1 MCVNVYYH
9 IITKKYIR
17 CIANISVI
25 QKFLLTK
32 RTNKPFR
39 TFINLFS
46 TFAVL
51 KKQRSIMKLLYSYII
66 KHKMLLFFALIM
78 AAINICFSL
87 SDSVIT
93 GKLMQD
99 CGVGMAKYKG
109 KEFDFIKSVAFW
121 LGLSLGAAMISRI
134 TKNFQD
140 YFTNVVIQR
149 TGAQMY
155 TDGIKKS
162 LDLPFEEFED
172 QRSGETLS
180 KLQKVRLDSE
190 KLITLS
196 ISLIFQTIIGFIFVI
211 IYVSRID
218 SRISIIFLITA
229 PIIALISSYLGKKIK
244 IVSRK
249 IVNQTNSLAGSTT
262 ESLRNIELVK
272 SLGLTYQEE
281 KRLNLNTFKILQLEL
296 EKIRFIRSLSFI
308 QGTTVH
314 FLRTCVVFTLYY
326 FLFGGKIIVGDLLTM
341 VFFTFFIFGPLQ
353 ELGNFII
360 ALNETK
366 VSMENFKLLL
376 NAPKEFRPKN
386 PEQVGA
392 IHTLLFSNV
401 SFQHKT
407 TNYKAVE
414 NINFEINQ
422 GQTVAFV
429 GPSGS
434 GKTTLVKLL
443 VGLYP
448 PEEGKVLYNNIDS
461 SKIDLLD
468 LRKQL
473 GFVTQDAQL
482 FSGTIRE
489 NLLFVK
495 PTATD
500 EELYDVLK
508 RASCENLLKR
518 AEDGL
523 NSTIG
528 EGGIKVSGGE
538 KQRLSIARAILRNP
552 NLLIFDEA
560 TSALDSITEEEINA
574 TIRNISDSNRITVL
588 IAHRLSTVMHAD
600 KIFVLEQGKI
610 IEQGKHDELLLEKGL
625 YYAMWRQQIGE
636 RK

>member
-1 MCVNVYYH
+1 
-9 IITKKYIR
+9 
-17 CIANISVI
+17 
-25 QKFLLTK
+25 
-32 RTNKPFR
+32 
-39 TFINLFS
+39 
-46 TFAVL
+46 
-51 KKQRSIMKLLYSYII
+51 MKLLFSYLK
-66 KHKMLLFFALIM
+66 KHKILLLIALFM

-87 SDSVIT
+87 SDSIIT

-99 CGVGMAKYKG
+99 CGVGIAKYKG
-109 KEFDFIKSVAFW
+109 NETGFIKAVGFW
-121 LGLSLGAAMISRI
+121 LMLSLGAAMISRLS
-134 TKNFQD
+134 KNFQD
-140 YFTNVVIQR
+140 YFTNIVIQR
-149 TGAQMY
+149 TGAEMY

-162 LDLPFEEFED
+162 LDLPYEDFED

-180 KLQKVRLDSE
+180 RLQKVRIDSE

-196 ISLIFQTIIGFIFVI
+196 ISLVFQTVVGFIFVI
-211 IYVSRID
+211 IYISRID
-218 SRISIIFLITA
+218 YRISLIFLIAA
-229 PIIALISSYLGKKIK
+229 PIIAVLSSILGKKIK
-244 IVSRK
+244 VISRK
-249 IVNQTNSLAGSTT
+249 IVTQTNSLAGSTT

-272 SLGLTYQEE
+272 SLGLTKQEE
-281 KRLNLNTFKILQLEL
+281 DRLNNNTQKILGLEL
-296 EKIRFIRSLSFI
+296 QKIRFIRSLSFI

-314 FLRTCVVFTLYY
+314 FLRTCVVFALYY
-326 FLFGGKIIVGDLLTM
+326 FLFGDKILVGDLLTM

-353 ELGNFII
+353 ELSAFII
-360 ALNETK
+360 VKNETK
-366 VSMENFKLLL
+366 VSMENFEELL
-376 NAPKEFRPKN
+376 NAKSEYKPQNPKSLQSIESLQFK
-386 PEQVGA
+386 
-392 IHTLLFSNV
+392 NV
-401 SFQHKT
+401 SFKHKT
-407 TNYKAVE
+407 AKHPAVE
-414 NINFEINQ
+414 NISFNIKQ
-422 GQTVAFV
+422 GETIAFV

-448 PEEGKVLYNNIDS
+448 PAIGEVLYNNTNS
-461 SKIDLLD
+461 SEINLLQ
-468 LRKQL
+468 LRQQL

-495 PTATD
+495 PSATD
-500 EELYDVLK
+500 EELLDVLH
-508 RASCENLLKR
+508 RSSCENLLKR

-560 TSALDSITEEEINA
+560 TSALDSITEEEINE
-574 TIRNISDSNRITVL
+574 TIRTISDKNRITIL
-588 IAHRLSTVMHAD
+588 IAHRLSTIMHAD

-610 IEQGKHDELLLEKGL
+610 IEEGKHDDLLLEKGL

>member
-1 MCVNVYYH
+1 
-9 IITKKYIR
+9 
-17 CIANISVI
+17 
-25 QKFLLTK
+25 
-32 RTNKPFR
+32 
-39 TFINLFS
+39 
-46 TFAVL
+46 
-51 KKQRSIMKLLYSYII
+51 MKLLYSYIV
-66 KHKMLLFFALIM
+66 KHKLLLFFALIM
-78 AAINICFSL
+78 ASINICFSL
-87 SDSVIT
+87 SDSIIT

-99 CGVGMAKYKG
+99 CGVGLHKYQG
-109 KEFDFIKSVAFW
+109 NPTGFIKALSFW

-162 LDLPFEEFED
+162 LDLPYAEFED

-180 KLQKVRLDSE
+180 KLTKVRSDSE

-196 ISLIFQTIIGFIFVI
+196 ISLIFQTIVGFIFVI
-211 IYVSRID
+211 FYVARID
-218 SRISIIFLITA
+218 FRISLIFLITA
-229 PIIALISSYLGKKIK
+229 PIIALVSSYLGKKIK
-244 IVSRK
+244 IVSKK
-249 IVNQTNSLAGSTT
+249 IINQTNALAGSTT

-366 VSMENFKLLL
+366 VSMENFKTLLS
-376 NAPKEFRPKN
+376 APKEFRPKN
-386 PEQVGA
+386 PKHVGA
-392 IHTLLFSNV
+392 IQSLLFDNV

-407 TNYKAVE
+407 AKFKAVE
-414 NINFEINQ
+414 NINFEIKQ

-443 VGLYP
+443 VGLYTP
-448 PEEGKVLYNNIDS
+448 AEGQVLYNDIDS
-461 SKIDLLD
+461 TEIDLLD

-495 PTATD
+495 PNATD
-500 EELYDVLK
+500 EELYDALK
-508 RASCENLLKR
+508 RASCDKLLRR

-523 NSTIG
+523 NTTIG

-560 TSALDSITEEEINA
+560 TSALDSITEEEIND
-574 TIRNISDSNRITVL
+574 TIRNISDKNRITVL

-600 KIFVLEQGKI
+600 RIFVLEQGKI
-610 IEQGKHDELLLEKGL
+610 IEQGKHDDLIVEKGL

>member
-1 MCVNVYYH
+1 
-9 IITKKYIR
+9 
-17 CIANISVI
+17 
-25 QKFLLTK
+25 
-32 RTNKPFR
+32 
-39 TFINLFS
+39 
-46 TFAVL
+46 
-51 KKQRSIMKLLYSYII
+51 MKLLYSYII

-78 AAINICFSL
+78 ATINICFSL

-99 CGVGMAKYKG
+99 CGVGLHKYKG
-109 KEFDFIKSVAFW
+109 NEMGFIKSLAFW

-162 LDLPFEEFED
+162 LDLPYAEFED

-180 KLQKVRLDSE
+180 KLTKVRSDSE

-196 ISLIFQTIIGFIFVI
+196 ISLVFQTVIGFVFVI
-211 IYVSRID
+211 LYVARID
-218 SRISIIFLITA
+218 YRISIIFLITA

-249 IVNQTNSLAGSTT
+249 IVNQTNALAGSTT

-296 EKIRFIRSLSFI
+296 QKIRFIRSLSFI

-314 FLRTCVVFTLYY
+314 FLRTCVVFALYY
-326 FLFGGKIIVGDLLTM
+326 FLFGNKIIVGDLLTM

-360 ALNETK
+360 TLNETK
-366 VSMENFKLLL
+366 VSMENFKTLLS
-376 NAPKEFRPKN
+376 APKEFRPKN
-386 PEQVGA
+386 PKHVGA
-392 IHTLLFSNV
+392 IQSLLFSNV

-407 TNYKAVE
+407 AKFKAVE
-414 NINFEINQ
+414 NINFEIKQ

-443 VGLYP
+443 VGLYTP
-448 PEEGKVLYNNIDS
+448 AEGQVLYNEIDS
-461 SKIDLLD
+461 TEIDLLD

-495 PTATD
+495 PNATD
-500 EELYDVLK
+500 EDVYDALK
-508 RASCENLLKR
+508 RASCEKLLKR

-523 NSTIG
+523 NTTIG

-574 TIRNISDSNRITVL
+574 TIRNISDKNRITVL

-610 IEQGKHDELLLEKGL
+610 IEQGKHEDLILEKGL

>member
-1 MCVNVYYH
+1 
-9 IITKKYIR
+9 
-17 CIANISVI
+17 
-25 QKFLLTK
+25 
-32 RTNKPFR
+32 
-39 TFINLFS
+39 
-46 TFAVL
+46 
-51 KKQRSIMKLLYSYII
+51 MKLLYSYLK
-66 KHKMLLFFALIM
+66 KHKSLLFFALLM

-87 SDSVIT
+87 SDSIIT
-93 GKLMQD
+93 GKLLQN
-99 CGVGMAKYKG
+99 CGVKISRFNGNEIG
-109 KEFDFIKSVAFW
+109 FIKELCFW

-140 YFTNVVIQR
+140 YFTNIVIQR
-149 TGAQMY
+149 TGAEMY

-162 LDLPFEEFED
+162 LDLPYEEFED

-180 KLQKVRLDSE
+180 KLTKVRQDSE

-211 IYVSRID
+211 IYVGRID
-218 SRISIIFLITA
+218 YRISLIFLITA
-229 PIIALISSYLGKKIK
+229 PIIALVSSYLGKKIK

-249 IVNQTNSLAGSTT
+249 IVTQTNALAGSTT

-296 EKIRFIRSLSFI
+296 QKIRFIRSLSFI

-353 ELGNFII
+353 ELGSFII

-366 VSMENFKLLL
+366 VSMENFKELL
-376 NAPKEFRPKN
+376 NAPKEYRPANAKH
-386 PEQVGA
+386 VGA
-392 IHTLLFSNV
+392 IQALHFDDV
-401 SFQHKT
+401 SFKHKSA
-407 TNYKAVE
+407 KHPAVE
-414 NINFEINQ
+414 HITFDIKQ
-422 GQTVAFV
+422 GETVAFV
-429 GPSGS
+429 GPSGA

-448 PEEGKVLYNNIDS
+448 PAQGHVKYNNIDS
-461 SKIDLLD
+461 SEIDLLD

-500 EELYDVLK
+500 EELLDVLH
-508 RASCENLLKR
+508 RASCDKLLAR
-518 AEDGL
+518 ASDGL
-523 NSTIG
+523 STTIG

-560 TSALDSITEEEINA
+560 TSALDSITEEEINS
-574 TIRNISDSNRITVL
+574 TIRNISDKNRITVL

-610 IEQGKHDELLLEKGL
+610 VEQGRHDALLEEKGL

-636 RK
+636 RKKE

>member
-1 MCVNVYYH
+1 MN
-9 IITKKYIR
+9 
-17 CIANISVI
+17 
-25 QKFLLTK
+25 
-32 RTNKPFR
+32 
-39 TFINLFS
+39 
-46 TFAVL
+46 
-51 KKQRSIMKLLYSYII
+51 LLYTYL
-66 KHKMLLFFALIM
+66 KQHKTLLFFALIM

-93 GKLMQD
+93 GKLLQH
-99 CGVGMAKYKG
+99 CGVEILKFNGNKI
-109 KEFDFIKSVAFW
+109 EFIKTLGFW

-134 TKNFQD
+134 SKNFQD
-140 YFTNVVIQR
+140 YFTNIVIQR

-180 KLQKVRLDSE
+180 KLTKVRSDSE

-218 SRISIIFLITA
+218 YRISFIFLITA

-244 IVSRK
+244 VVSRK
-249 IVNQTNSLAGSTT
+249 IVNQTNALAGSTT

-296 EKIRFIRSLSFI
+296 QKIRFIRSLSFI

-326 FLFGGKIIVGDLLTM
+326 FLFGGQIIIGDLLTM

-353 ELGNFII
+353 ELGGFII

-366 VSMENFKLLL
+366 VSMENFKTLLE
-376 NAPKEFRPKN
+376 APKEYRPKH
-386 PEQVGA
+386 PKHIGA
-392 IHTLLFSNV
+392 IQSLVFSNV
-401 SFQHKT
+401 SFKHKT
-407 TNYKAVE
+407 AKHAAVE
-414 NINFEINQ
+414 NISFHIKQ
-422 GQTVAFV
+422 GETIAFV

-448 PEEGKVLYNNIDS
+448 PAQGEVLYNSVNS
-461 SKIDLLD
+461 NEVDLLD
-468 LRKQL
+468 LRQQL

-495 PTATD
+495 PNATD
-500 EELYDVLK
+500 EELLDVLH
-508 RASCENLLKR
+508 RASCETLINR

-560 TSALDSITEEEINA
+560 TSALDSITEEEINT
-574 TIRNISDSNRITVL
+574 TIRTISDDNRITVL
-588 IAHRLSTVMHAD
+588 IAHRLSTIMHAD

-610 IEQGKHDELLLEKGL
+610 IEQGKHEDLLLEKGL

>member
-1 MCVNVYYH
+1 
-9 IITKKYIR
+9 
-17 CIANISVI
+17 
-25 QKFLLTK
+25 
-32 RTNKPFR
+32 
-39 TFINLFS
+39 
-46 TFAVL
+46 
-51 KKQRSIMKLLYSYII
+51 MKLLYFYII
-66 KHKMLLFFALIM
+66 KHKMLLLFALIM
-78 AAINICFSL
+78 ATINICFSL
-87 SDSVIT
+87 SDSIIT

-99 CGVGMAKYKG
+99 CGVGMAKYKDNEIG
-109 KEFDFIKSVAFW
+109 FLKSVSFW

-140 YFTNVVIQR
+140 YFTNIVIQR
-149 TGAQMY
+149 TGAEMY

-162 LDLPFEEFED
+162 LDLPYEEFED

-180 KLQKVRLDSE
+180 KLTKVRSDSE

-196 ISLIFQTIIGFIFVI
+196 ISLIFQTIIGFIFVV

-218 SRISIIFLITA
+218 YRISLIFLITA
-229 PIIALISSYLGKKIK
+229 PIIAFISSYLGKKIK
-244 IVSRK
+244 AVSRK
-249 IVNQTNSLAGSTT
+249 IVTQTNSLAGSTT

-272 SLGLTYQEE
+272 SLGLTQQEE
-281 KRLNLNTFKILQLEL
+281 KRLNLNTLKILKLEL
-296 EKIRFIRSLSFI
+296 QKIRFIRSLSFI

-326 FLFGGKIIVGDLLTM
+326 FLFGEKILVGDLLTM

-360 ALNETK
+360 TLNETK
-366 VSMENFKLLL
+366 VSMENFKALLS
-376 NAPKEFRPKN
+376 APKEFRPVNPKN
-386 PEQVGA
+386 IGA
-392 IHTLLFSNV
+392 ITDLQFSNV
-401 SFQHKT
+401 SFQHKSAGQ
-407 TNYKAVE
+407 KAVE
-414 NINFEINQ
+414 NINFKIKKGE
-422 GQTVAFV
+422 TVAFV

-448 PEEGKVLYNNIDS
+448 PAQGQVLYNNSDS
-461 SKIDLLD
+461 TEIDLLD

-495 PTATD
+495 PNATD
-500 EELYDVLK
+500 KELYEVMK
-508 RASCENLLKR
+508 KASCQKLLDR

-574 TIRNISDSNRITVL
+574 TIRAISDENRITVL
-588 IAHRLSTVMHAD
+588 IAHRLSTIMHAD
-600 KIFVLEQGKI
+600 TIFVLEQGKI
-610 IEQGKHDELLLEKGL
+610 IEQGKHDDLVAEKGL

>member
-1 MCVNVYYH
+1 
-9 IITKKYIR
+9 
-17 CIANISVI
+17 
-25 QKFLLTK
+25 
-32 RTNKPFR
+32 
-39 TFINLFS
+39 
-46 TFAVL
+46 
-51 KKQRSIMKLLYSYII
+51 MKLLYSYII
-66 KHKMLLFFALIM
+66 KHKLLLLFALIM
-78 AAINICFSL
+78 ASINICFSL
-87 SDSVIT
+87 SDSIIT

-99 CGVGMAKYKG
+99 CGVGLHKYEG
-109 KEFDFIKSVAFW
+109 NEIGFLKSLSFW

-162 LDLPFEEFED
+162 LDLPYAEFED

-180 KLQKVRLDSE
+180 KLTKVRSDSE

-211 IYVSRID
+211 VYVARID
-218 SRISIIFLITA
+218 YRISLIFLVTA

-249 IVNQTNSLAGSTT
+249 IVNQTNALAGSTT

-326 FLFGGKIIVGDLLTM
+326 FLFGQKIIVGDLLTM

-366 VSMENFKLLL
+366 VSMENFKTLLS
-376 NAPKEFRPKN
+376 APKEFRPKN
-386 PEQVGA
+386 PKHVGA
-392 IHTLLFSNV
+392 IRSLLFNNV

-407 TNYKAVE
+407 AKFKAVE
-414 NINFEINQ
+414 NINFEIKQ
-422 GQTVAFV
+422 GETVAFV

-443 VGLYP
+443 VGLYTP
-448 PEEGKVLYNNIDS
+448 AEGQVLYNEIDS
-461 SKIDLLD
+461 TDIDLLD

-489 NLLFVK
+489 NLLFVR
-495 PTATD
+495 PNATD
-500 EELYDVLK
+500 EDLYDALK
-508 RASCENLLKR
+508 RASCEKLLQR

-523 NSTIG
+523 NTTIG

-560 TSALDSITEEEINA
+560 TSALDSITEEEINT
-574 TIRNISDSNRITVL
+574 TIRNISDQNRITVL
-588 IAHRLSTVMHAD
+588 IAHRLSTILHAD

-610 IEQGKHDELLLEKGL
+610 IESGKHEDLIVEKGL

>member
-1 MCVNVYYH
+1 
-9 IITKKYIR
+9 
-17 CIANISVI
+17 
-25 QKFLLTK
+25 
-32 RTNKPFR
+32 
-39 TFINLFS
+39 
-46 TFAVL
+46 
-51 KKQRSIMKLLYSYII
+51 MKLLYSYIL
-66 KHKMLLFFALIM
+66 KHKLLLFFALLM
-78 AAINICFSL
+78 ATINICFSL
-87 SDSVIT
+87 SDSIIT
-93 GKLMQD
+93 GKLLQD
-99 CGVGMAKYKG
+99 CGVNIANYAGNKVG
-109 KEFDFIKSVAFW
+109 FLKSLGFW

-140 YFTNVVIQR
+140 YFTNIVIQR
-149 TGAQMY
+149 TGAEMY

-162 LDLPFEEFED
+162 LDLPFEDFED

-180 KLQKVRLDSE
+180 KLSKVRTDSE

-196 ISLIFQTIIGFIFVI
+196 ISLIFQTIIGFVFVI
-211 IYVSRID
+211 LYVSRID
-218 SRISIIFLITA
+218 ARISLIFLVTA
-229 PIIALISSYLGKKIK
+229 PIIALVSSYLGKKIK
-244 IVSRK
+244 VVSRK

-272 SLGLTYQEE
+272 SLGLTHQEE
-281 KRLNLNTFKILQLEL
+281 KRLNLNTLRILQLEIQ
-296 EKIRFIRSLSFI
+296 KVRFIRSLSFI

-360 ALNETK
+360 TLNETK
-366 VSMENFKLLL
+366 VSMENFKTLLS
-376 NAPKEFRPKN
+376 APKEFRPANPKN
-386 PEQVGA
+386 
-392 IHTLLFSNV
+392 IKKITTLKFSNV
-401 SFQHKT
+401 SFKHKT
-407 TNYKAVE
+407 ATQKAVE
-414 NINFEINQ
+414 NINFDIKQ
-422 GQTVAFV
+422 GETVAFV

-448 PEEGKVLYNNIDS
+448 PAEGKVLYNDIDS
-461 SKIDLLD
+461 KEIDLLD

-495 PTATD
+495 PNASD
-500 EELYDVLK
+500 EELYEVMQK
-508 RASCENLLKR
+508 ASCQKLLDR

-560 TSALDSITEEEINA
+560 TSALDSITEEEINE
-574 TIRNISDSNRITVL
+574 TIRTVSDQNRITIL

-610 IEQGKHDELLLEKGL
+610 IEEGKHDDLVAEKGL

-636 RK
+636 R

>member
-1 MCVNVYYH
+1 
-9 IITKKYIR
+9 
-17 CIANISVI
+17 
-25 QKFLLTK
+25 
-32 RTNKPFR
+32 
-39 TFINLFS
+39 
-46 TFAVL
+46 
-51 KKQRSIMKLLYSYII
+51 MKLLYSYII
-66 KHKMLLFFALIM
+66 KHKLLLFFALIM

-93 GKLMQD
+93 GKLLQD
-99 CGVGMAKYKG
+99 CGVDIAKYKG
-109 KEFDFIKSVAFW
+109 NEIGFLKSLGFW
-121 LGLSLGAAMISRI
+121 LGLSLSVSMISRI

-140 YFTNVVIQR
+140 YFTNIVIQR
-149 TGAQMY
+149 TGAEMY

-162 LDLPFEEFED
+162 LGLPFEEFED

-180 KLQKVRLDSE
+180 KLSKVRTDSE

-196 ISLIFQTIIGFIFVI
+196 ISLIFQSLIGFIFVI
-211 IYVSRID
+211 VYVSRID
-218 SRISIIFLITA
+218 PRISLVFIFTA
-229 PIIALISSYLGKKIK
+229 PILALVSSYLGKKIK
-244 IVSRK
+244 AVARK

-272 SLGLTYQEE
+272 SLGLTHQEE
-281 KRLNLNTFKILQLEL
+281 KRLNLNTLKILQLEL
-296 EKIRFIRSLSFI
+296 QKVRYIRSLSFI

-314 FLRTCVVFTLYY
+314 FLRTSVVFALYY

-341 VFFTFFIFGPLQ
+341 VFFTFFIFNPLQ

-360 ALNETK
+360 VLNETK
-366 VSMENFKLLL
+366 VSMENFKNLL
-376 NAPKEFRPKN
+376 NSPKEFRPKSPKHLGRITN
-386 PEQVGA
+386 LQF
-392 IHTLLFSNV
+392 LNV
-401 SFQHKT
+401 SFKHKT
-407 TNYKAVE
+407 ADQKAVE
-414 NINFEINQ
+414 NINFSIKNGE
-422 GQTVAFV
+422 TVAFV

-448 PEEGKVLYNNIDS
+448 PEEGHVLYNNLDS
-461 SKIDLLD
+461 KEIDLLD

-495 PTATD
+495 PNATD
-500 EELYDVLK
+500 EELLDVMK
-508 RASCENLLKR
+508 KASCQKLLAR
-518 AEDGL
+518 ADNGL
-523 NSTIG
+523 SSTIG

-560 TSALDSITEEEINA
+560 TSALDSITEEEINQ
-574 TIRNISDSNRITVL
+574 TIRTISDQNRITVI

-610 IEQGKHDELLLEKGL
+610 IEEGKHDDLVAEKGL

-636 RK
+636 RKPATLA

>member
-1 MCVNVYYH
+1 
-9 IITKKYIR
+9 
-17 CIANISVI
+17 
-25 QKFLLTK
+25 
-32 RTNKPFR
+32 
-39 TFINLFS
+39 
-46 TFAVL
+46 
-51 KKQRSIMKLLYSYII
+51 
-66 KHKMLLFFALIM
+66 MLLLFALIM
-78 AAINICFSL
+78 ASINICFSL
-87 SDSVIT
+87 SDSIIT

-99 CGVGMAKYKG
+99 CGVGLHKYEG
-109 KEFDFIKSVAFW
+109 NEIGFIKSLSFW

-162 LDLPFEEFED
+162 LDLPYAEFED

-180 KLQKVRLDSE
+180 KLTKVRSDSE

-211 IYVSRID
+211 VYVARID
-218 SRISIIFLITA
+218 YRISLIFLVTA

-249 IVNQTNSLAGSTT
+249 IVNQTNALAGSTT

-326 FLFGGKIIVGDLLTM
+326 FLFGQKIIVGDLLTM

-366 VSMENFKLLL
+366 VSMENFKTLLS
-376 NAPKEFRPKN
+376 APKEFRPKN
-386 PEQVGA
+386 PKHVGA
-392 IHTLLFSNV
+392 IRSLLFNNV

-407 TNYKAVE
+407 AKFKAVE
-414 NINFEINQ
+414 NINFEIKQ
-422 GQTVAFV
+422 GETVAFV

-443 VGLYP
+443 VGLYTP
-448 PEEGKVLYNNIDS
+448 AEGQVLYNEIDS
-461 SKIDLLD
+461 TDIDLLD

-489 NLLFVK
+489 NLLFVR
-495 PTATD
+495 PNATD
-500 EELYDVLK
+500 EDLYDALK
-508 RASCENLLKR
+508 RASCEKLLQR

-523 NSTIG
+523 NTTIG

-560 TSALDSITEEEINA
+560 TSALDSITEEEINT
-574 TIRNISDSNRITVL
+574 TIRNISDQNRITVL
-588 IAHRLSTVMHAD
+588 IAHRLSTILHAD

-610 IEQGKHDELLLEKGL
+610 IESGKHEDLIVEKGL

>member
-1 MCVNVYYH
+1 
-9 IITKKYIR
+9 
-17 CIANISVI
+17 
-25 QKFLLTK
+25 
-32 RTNKPFR
+32 
-39 TFINLFS
+39 
-46 TFAVL
+46 
-51 KKQRSIMKLLYSYII
+51 MKLLYSYII

-87 SDSVIT
+87 SDSIIT

-99 CGVGMAKYKG
+99 CGVGLHKYAG
-109 KEFDFIKSVAFW
+109 NEIGFIKSLSFW

-162 LDLPFEEFED
+162 LDLPYAEFED

-180 KLQKVRLDSE
+180 KLTKVRSDSE

-211 IYVSRID
+211 VYVARID
-218 SRISIIFLITA
+218 YRISIIFLITA
-229 PIIALISSYLGKKIK
+229 PIIAVISSYLGKKIK

-249 IVNQTNSLAGSTT
+249 IVNQTNALAGSTT

-326 FLFGGKIIVGDLLTM
+326 FLFGQKIIVGDLLTM

-366 VSMENFKLLL
+366 VSMENFKTLLS
-376 NAPKEFRPKN
+376 APKEFRPKT
-386 PEQVGA
+386 PKHVGA
-392 IHTLLFSNV
+392 IQSLLFSNV

-407 TNYKAVE
+407 AKFKAVE
-414 NINFEINQ
+414 NINFEIKQ

-443 VGLYP
+443 VGLYTP
-448 PEEGKVLYNNIDS
+448 AEGQVLYNEIDS
-461 SKIDLLD
+461 TEIDLLD

-495 PTATD
+495 PNATD
-500 EELYDVLK
+500 EEVYDALK
-508 RASCENLLKR
+508 RASCEKLLKR

-523 NSTIG
+523 NTTIG

-574 TIRNISDSNRITVL
+574 TIRNISDKNRITVL

-610 IEQGKHDELLLEKGL
+610 IEQGKHEELIVEKGL

>member
-1 MCVNVYYH
+1 
-9 IITKKYIR
+9 
-17 CIANISVI
+17 
-25 QKFLLTK
+25 
-32 RTNKPFR
+32 
-39 TFINLFS
+39 
-46 TFAVL
+46 
-51 KKQRSIMKLLYSYII
+51 MKLLYSYII

-78 AAINICFSL
+78 ATINICFSL

-99 CGVGMAKYKG
+99 CGVGLHKYEG
-109 KEFDFIKSVAFW
+109 NEMGFIKSLSFW

-162 LDLPFEEFED
+162 LDLPYAEFED

-180 KLQKVRLDSE
+180 KLTKVRTDSE

-211 IYVSRID
+211 VYVARID
-218 SRISIIFLITA
+218 YRISIIFLITA

-249 IVNQTNSLAGSTT
+249 IVNQTNALAGSTT

-281 KRLNLNTFKILQLEL
+281 KRLNLNTFKILHLEL

-326 FLFGGKIIVGDLLTM
+326 FLFGNKIIVGDLLTM

-360 ALNETK
+360 AVNETK
-366 VSMENFKLLL
+366 VSMENFKTLLS
-376 NAPKEFRPKN
+376 APKEFRPKN
-386 PEQVGA
+386 PKHVGA
-392 IHTLLFSNV
+392 IQSLLFSNV

-407 TNYKAVE
+407 AKFKAVE
-414 NINFEINQ
+414 NINFEIKQ

-443 VGLYP
+443 VGLYTP
-448 PEEGKVLYNNIDS
+448 AEGRVLYNDIDS
-461 SKIDLLD
+461 TEIDLLD

-495 PTATD
+495 PNATD
-500 EELYDVLK
+500 EDLYDALK
-508 RASCENLLKR
+508 RASCDKLLKR

-523 NSTIG
+523 NTTIG

-560 TSALDSITEEEINA
+560 TSALDSITEEEINT
-574 TIRNISDSNRITVL
+574 TIRNISDKNRITVL

-610 IEQGKHDELLLEKGL
+610 IEEGKHEDLIVEKGL

>member
-1 MCVNVYYH
+1 
-9 IITKKYIR
+9 
-17 CIANISVI
+17 
-25 QKFLLTK
+25 
-32 RTNKPFR
+32 
-39 TFINLFS
+39 
-46 TFAVL
+46 
-51 KKQRSIMKLLYSYII
+51 MKLLYSYII
-66 KHKMLLFFALIM
+66 KHKMLLLFALIM
-78 AAINICFSL
+78 ASINICFSL

-99 CGVGMAKYKG
+99 CGVGLHKYAG
-109 KEFDFIKSVAFW
+109 NEIGFIKSLSFW

-162 LDLPFEEFED
+162 LDLPFAEFED

-180 KLQKVRLDSE
+180 KLTKVRSDSE

-211 IYVSRID
+211 VYVARID
-218 SRISIIFLITA
+218 YRISIIFLITA

-249 IVNQTNSLAGSTT
+249 IVNQTNALAGSTT

-281 KRLNLNTFKILQLEL
+281 KRLNLNTFKILHLEL

-326 FLFGGKIIVGDLLTM
+326 FLFGNKIIVGDLLTM

-366 VSMENFKLLL
+366 VSMENFKTLLS
-376 NAPKEFRPKN
+376 APKEFRPKN
-386 PEQVGA
+386 PKHVGA
-392 IHTLLFSNV
+392 IQSLLFSNV

-407 TNYKAVE
+407 AKFKAVE
-414 NINFEINQ
+414 NINFDIKQ
-422 GQTVAFV
+422 GETVAFV

-443 VGLYP
+443 VGLYTP
-448 PEEGKVLYNNIDS
+448 AEGKVLYNDIDS
-461 SKIDLLD
+461 TEIDLLD

-495 PTATD
+495 PNATD
-500 EELYDVLK
+500 EDLYDALK
-508 RASCENLLKR
+508 RASCEKLLHR

-523 NSTIG
+523 NTTIG

-574 TIRNISDSNRITVL
+574 TIRNISDQNRITVL

-610 IEQGKHDELLLEKGL
+610 IESGKHEDLIIEKGL

>member
-1 MCVNVYYH
+1 M
-9 IITKKYIR
+9 
-17 CIANISVI
+17 NI
-25 QKFLLTK
+25 
-32 RTNKPFR
+32 
-39 TFINLFS
+39 
-46 TFAVL
+46 
-51 KKQRSIMKLLYSYII
+51 LYSYLK
-66 KHKMLLFFALIM
+66 KHKLLLFFALLM
-78 AAINICFSL
+78 AAMNICFSL
-87 SDSVIT
+87 SDSIIT

-99 CGVGMAKYKG
+99 CGVGIAKYKG
-109 KEFDFIKSVAFW
+109 NELGFIKSVSFW

-140 YFTNVVIQR
+140 YFTNIVIQR
-149 TGAQMY
+149 TGAEMY

-162 LDLPFEEFED
+162 LDLPYEEFED

-180 KLQKVRLDSE
+180 KLTKVRSDSE

-211 IYVSRID
+211 VYVSRID
-218 SRISIIFLITA
+218 YRISIIFLITA
-229 PIIALISSYLGKKIK
+229 PIIAIISSYLGKKIK

-249 IVNQTNSLAGSTT
+249 IVTKTNALAGSTT

-296 EKIRFIRSLSFI
+296 QKIRFIRSLSFI

-326 FLFGGKIIVGDLLTM
+326 FLFGEKIIVGDLLTM

-353 ELGNFII
+353 ELGAFII

-366 VSMENFKLLL
+366 VSTENFKELL
-376 NAPKEFRPKN
+376 NAPKEFRPKDA
-386 PEQVGA
+386 QHVGA
-392 IHTLLFSNV
+392 IQALHFSNV
-401 SFQHKT
+401 SFKHKSA
-407 TNYKAVE
+407 KHPAVE
-414 NINFEINQ
+414 DITFDIKQ
-422 GQTVAFV
+422 GETVAFV
-429 GPSGS
+429 GPSGA

-448 PEEGKVLYNNIDS
+448 PAKGQVKYNSIDS
-461 SKIDLLD
+461 TQIDLLD

-495 PTATD
+495 PSATD
-500 EELYDVLK
+500 EELLDVLH
-508 RASCENLLKR
+508 RASCDKLLER

-574 TIRNISDSNRITVL
+574 TIRNISDKNRITVL

-610 IEQGKHDELLLEKGL
+610 IEQGRHEALLDEKGL

-636 RK
+636 RKKE

>member
-1 MCVNVYYH
+1 
-9 IITKKYIR
+9 
-17 CIANISVI
+17 
-25 QKFLLTK
+25 
-32 RTNKPFR
+32 
-39 TFINLFS
+39 
-46 TFAVL
+46 
-51 KKQRSIMKLLYSYII
+51 
-66 KHKMLLFFALIM
+66 M

-99 CGVGMAKYKG
+99 CGVGIGKYKG
-109 KEFDFIKSVAFW
+109 NEIGFIKSVAFW

-140 YFTNVVIQR
+140 YFTNIVIQR
-149 TGAQMY
+149 TGAEMY

-162 LDLPFEEFED
+162 LDLPYEQFED

-180 KLQKVRLDSE
+180 KLTKVRIDSE

-196 ISLIFQTIIGFIFVI
+196 ISLIFQTVIGFIFVI
-211 IYVSRID
+211 VYVSRID
-218 SRISIIFLITA
+218 YRTSIIFLITA
-229 PIIALISSYLGKKIK
+229 PIIALVSSYLGKKIK
-244 IVSRK
+244 VVSRK
-249 IVNQTNSLAGSTT
+249 IVTQTNALAGSTT

-281 KRLNLNTFKILQLEL
+281 KRLNLNTLKILQLEL
-296 EKIRFIRSLSFI
+296 QKIRFIRSLSFI

-353 ELGNFII
+353 ELGTFII

-366 VSMENFKLLL
+366 VSMENFKELL
-376 NAPKEFRPKN
+376 NAPKEYRPKN
-386 PEQVGA
+386 AKDVGA
-392 IHTLLFSNV
+392 IKTLQFSDV
-401 SFQHKT
+401 SFKHRSAKH
-407 TNYKAVE
+407 NAVE
-414 NINFEINQ
+414 NITFDIKQ
-422 GQTVAFV
+422 GETVAFV
-429 GPSGS
+429 GPSGA

-448 PEEGKVLYNNIDS
+448 PEKGNVRYNQIDS
-461 SKIDLLD
+461 KEIDLLD

-495 PTATD
+495 PSATD
-500 EELYDVLK
+500 EELLEVLHK
-508 RASCENLLKR
+508 ASCDRLLER

-574 TIRNISDSNRITVL
+574 TIRNISDQNRITVL

-610 IEQGKHDELLLEKGL
+610 IEQGKHEALLEEKGL